1 MTRQTVLFT
10 PGDEP
15 RMVEKAL
22 SGQADMVILDVE
34 DSVAPEAKDEACRTI
49 ASVLLDADSDD
60 VGPEVTVR
68 VNPLSIRGRRDVS
81 MIADAGERVA
91 GVVLPMVRD
100 AQDVDDLVDCLDT
113 NGLDAEVLPIV
124 ETPAALFRIES
135 IAMHPRVGGLEF
147 GAEDLTTELGA
158 TTSSER
164 DEILYARQKVSAA
177 ASLAGIDAL
186 DMAWPDFTDEEGLRR
201 NAEQAV
207 RFGYDGKSAIH
218 PSQLSIIREVF
229 TPDPA
234 LVEWASTVVA
244 AAEEAERAG
253 KVVFQ
258 LDGEMIDP
266 PIVDRARDVL
276 ERAGVSD

>member
-10 PGDEP
+10 PGDER

-22 SGQADMVILDVE
+22 SGPADMVILDVE
-34 DSVAPEAKDEACRTI
+34 DSVAPKAKDEACRTI
-49 ASVLLDADSDD
+49 ASVLLDVDPDD

-81 MIADAGERVA
+81 KLVDAGDRVA

-100 AQDVDDLVDCLDT
+100 ASDVDDLVDCLDA
-113 NGLDAEVLPIV
+113 NGLEAVVLPIV

-135 IAMHPRVGGLEF
+135 IATHPRVGGLEF

-158 TTSSER
+158 TTSDGR
-164 DEILYARQKVSAA
+164 DEVLYARQKVSAA

-186 DMAWPDFTDEEGLRR
+186 DMAWPDFTDEAGLRR

-218 PSQLSIIREVF
+218 PSQLPIIREVF

-244 AAEEAERAG
+244 AADEAERAG

-258 LDGEMIDP
+258 VDGEMIDP

-276 ERAGVSD
+276 ERAGSTD